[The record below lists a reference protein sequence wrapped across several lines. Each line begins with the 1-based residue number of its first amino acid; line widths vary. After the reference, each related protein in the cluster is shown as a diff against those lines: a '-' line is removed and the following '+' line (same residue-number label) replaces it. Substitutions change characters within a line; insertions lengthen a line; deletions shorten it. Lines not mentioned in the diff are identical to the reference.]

1 MPSSPSQK
9 YVQLV
14 DGQKPF
20 RLSQLSPDESWGM
33 EKQQAKQHIAAI
45 DDEFRELADL
55 MAYAASHS
63 LLVVIQGRDAAG
75 KDGCVRHLLSV
86 SNVQTVRITAFK
98 VPSEEEL
105 AHDFLWRIHRAAPRK
120 GDFAIFNRSH
130 YEDVLAARIHNLVP
144 VPVWK
149 ARYEHINAF
158 EKLLCDANT
167 IIVKF
172 FLHVGKDEQ
181 EKRLLDRENDPR
193 KFWKLNPS
201 DWIER
206 AHWDEATDAYDDAIN
221 RCSSPQLPWHVVP
234 ASKKWFR
241 DVAVLHTL
249 VERLRPYRQ
258 TWMDELQEIG
268 RKAKAEIT
276 KARTLS
282 QEKNPSPSTRAR
294 KRK

>member
-1 MPSSPSQK
+1 MPSRSQK

-20 RLSQLSPDESWGM
+20 RLSQLSPDETWGM
-33 EKQQAKQHIAAI
+33 EKEQAKQHIEAI
-45 DDEFRELADL
+45 DDEFRALADL
-55 MAYAASHS
+55 LAYAASHS

-86 SNVQTVRITAFK
+86 SNVQTVRVTAFK

-144 VPVWK
+144 ASVWK
-149 ARYEHINAF
+149 ARYEHINSF
-158 EKLLCDANT
+158 ETLLCDANT

-206 AHWDEATDAYDDAIN
+206 AHWDEATVAYDDALN
-221 RCSSPQLPWHVVP
+221 RCSSAQLPWHVVP
-234 ASKKWFR
+234 ANKKWFR
-241 DVAVLHTL
+241 DVAVLQTL
-249 VERLRPYRQ
+249 VERLRPYREI
-258 TWMDELQEIG
+258 WMDELQAIG

-276 KARTLS
+276 KARTIS
-282 QEKNPSPSTRAR
+282 QEKTRPLATRAR